1 MYQLLTSLL
10 FAGAFITALTVIT
23 VMFASHWDKV
33 AAAFMMQPVR
43 AQPAPWR
50 MPPRRPARS
59 GSVMLARR
67 PGLSRAAA

>member
-10 FAGAFITALTVIT
+10 FAGAFITALAVIT
-23 VMFASHWDKV
+23 VMFASHWDK
-33 AAAFMMQPVR
+33 AISALMMQPVR
-43 AQPAPWR
+43 RQPAPWR

-59 GSVMLARR
+59 GFAMVARR

>member
-10 FAGAFITALTVIT
+10 FAGAFITAVTVIT
-23 VMFASHWDKV
+23 VMFASQWDKV
-33 AAAFMMQPVR
+33 AAALMMQPVR
-43 AQPAPWR
+43 RQPAPWR

-59 GSVMLARR
+59 GPAMVTKR